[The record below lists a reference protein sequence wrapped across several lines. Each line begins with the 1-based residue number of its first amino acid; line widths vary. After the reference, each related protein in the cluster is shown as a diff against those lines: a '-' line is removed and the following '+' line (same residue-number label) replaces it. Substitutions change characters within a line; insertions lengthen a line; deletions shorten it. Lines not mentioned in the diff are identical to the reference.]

1 MEPGRA
7 KCHRIDMARA
17 AAAVCS
23 ICAVVAVSQIARS
36 GPSPQTKIT
45 VWGSPSSYG
54 GNSYGG
60 FVPLAGA
67 MITEQREV
75 DVAASGEVRVTGIAS
90 SIEPASVQLRD
101 LTEPGVAITEQ
112 RFVPGASTPLEML
125 ARRIGEQVTVVTT
138 KGDVAGVLRAIDEQ
152 TLVVEVGTGD
162 QRRLSVMR
170 RDGYVLDVR
179 AAGPA
184 SDKPSLVWRIATKK
198 PGKHT
203 VELTYR
209 ADNITWAAD
218 YLAVL
223 DESGK
228 ALDFTA
234 WATIRNTSGAAFE
247 RAEVTLV
254 SGGGALA
261 ATATGTTTLRPP
273 PPALRF
279 PISAPIRLG
288 AADAVQVELAPA
300 RKAAKVRP
308 VVTFE
313 ATTDLSPS
321 HQEEANQDC
330 TYNNGVGIGQGRAE
344 LAIELDLPAQTTL
357 PDGKVRLFR
366 RKADRL
372 EVISEDTMHALAG
385 IARIKLAADTEITG
399 ERKAVTCNVDER
411 ARTIVEKIEVRVDNK
426 GKLPADVVIREFA
439 WRWPVWK
446 LESEDKKSVRAAPQ
460 TLEYRV
466 KVPAKGAQ
474 TVTYTL
480 VYTW

>member
-1 MEPGRA
+1 
-7 KCHRIDMARA
+7 MARA

-23 ICAVVAVSQIARS
+23 LCVVLAISQLARS
-36 GPSPQTKIT
+36 GPAPQTKIT
-45 VWGSPSSYG
+45 VWGSPPTSAAFG
-54 GNSYGG
+54 GMTYGG

-75 DVAASGEVRVTGIAS
+75 DVAANGEVRVTGIAS
-90 SIEPASVQLRD
+90 TIEPASVQLRD
-101 LTEPGVAITEQ
+101 LTEPGVAISEQ
-112 RFVPGASTPLEML
+112 RFVPGATTPLEML
-125 ARRIGEQVTVVTT
+125 ARRIGEPVTVVTT
-138 KGDVAGVLRAIDEQ
+138 KGDVAGVLRAVDEH
-152 TLVVEVGTGD
+152 TLVLEIGSGD

-179 AAGPA
+179 ASSSA
-184 SDKPSLVWRIATKK
+184 SDKPSMLWRIATKK

-228 ALDFTA
+228 SLDFAA
-234 WATIRNTSGAAFE
+234 WATIRNNSGAAFD

-254 SGGGALA
+254 SGGGALSA
-261 ATATGTTTLRPP
+261 AAAGTA
-273 PPALRF
+273 ALRAPPVPLRF
-279 PISAPIRLG
+279 AVAAPIRLG
-288 AADAVQVELAPA
+288 AGDAVQVELTPA
-300 RKAAKVRP
+300 RTGAKVRP
-308 VVTFE
+308 VVTYE
-313 ATTDLSPS
+313 ATADLSSS

-330 TYNNGVGIGQGRAE
+330 AYNNGVGMGQGRAE
-344 LAIELDLPAQTTL
+344 LAIELDLPASTTL

-366 RKADRL
+366 KKSDRL
-372 EVISEDTMHALAG
+372 EVVSEDTLRSLAG
-385 IARIKLAADTEITG
+385 VARIKLAADTVISG

-411 ARTIVEKIEVRVDNK
+411 AHTIVEKIEVRIENK
-426 GKLPADVVIREFA
+426 GKQPADVVVREFA

>member
-7 KCHRIDMARA
+7 KCHRIDMART

-23 ICAVVAVSQIARS
+23 ICVVLAVSQLARS
-36 GPSPQTKIT
+36 GPAPQTKIT
-45 VWGSPSSYG
+45 VWGSPIG
-54 GNSYGG
+54 GATYGG

-75 DVAASGEVRVTGIAS
+75 DVAANGEIRVTGIAS
-90 SIEPASVQLRD
+90 TIEPASVQLRD
-101 LTEPGVAITEQ
+101 LTEPGVAVTEQ

-125 ARRIGEQVTVVTT
+125 ARRVGEPVTVVTT
-138 KGDVAGVLRAIDEQ
+138 KGDVSGVLRAVDEQ
-152 TLVVEVGTGD
+152 ALVVEIGSGD

-179 AAGPA
+179 ASSGA
-184 SDKPSLVWRIATKK
+184 SDKPSMVWRIATKK

-209 ADNITWAAD
+209 AENITWTAD

-223 DESGK
+223 DDSGK
-228 ALDFTA
+228 AVDFAA
-234 WATIRNTSGAAFE
+234 WATIRNTSGAAFD

-254 SGGGALA
+254 SATTGAA
-261 ATATGTTTLRPP
+261 ALRPP
-273 PPALRF
+273 PASLRF
-279 PISAPIRLG
+279 AVASPIKLG
-288 AADAVQVELAPA
+288 AADAVQVELTPA
-300 RKAAKVRP
+300 RTGAKVRP
-308 VVTFE
+308 VVTYE
-313 ATTDLSPS
+313 ATTDLSAS

-330 TYNNGVGIGQGRAE
+330 TYNNGVGMGQGRSE
-344 LAIELDLPAQTTL
+344 LAIELDLPSTTTL

-366 RKADRL
+366 RKGDRL
-372 EVISEDTMHALAG
+372 EVLSEDTMHSLAG
-385 IARIKLAADTEITG
+385 VARIKLAADTEVTG

-411 ARTIVEKIEVRVDNK
+411 AHTIVEKIEVRVENK
-426 GKLPADVVIREFA
+426 GKQTADVVIREFA

-446 LESEDKKSVRAAPQ
+446 LESEDKKSVRATPQ

-474 TVTYTL
+474 TVSYTL
-480 VYTW
+480 IYTW